1 MERNKIMMGR
11 IGFSILFLILNFG
24 ALGIGT
30 ILMDSGPTSDWYIGL
45 NKAPWTPPGWVFG
58 AAWTSIMLLFS
69 FYMSTLIKLEKVK
82 SIWFLFA
89 LQWVLNVSWNWVFFN
104 QHHMILGQ
112 VILILLTITVG
123 VFLIG
128 FVKIMK
134 YQSLFIVPYFL
145 WLLVAN
151 SLNLFTILN
160 N

>member
-112 VILILLTITVG
+112 VILVLLTITVG